1 MIKYAFF
8 TILLIS
14 ACSPKA
20 DIGMYAEQFS
30 ALECKAVYLKDKRYA
45 LADRLREI
53 ELDSVT
59 HRKELDSLN
68 KLIIV
73 TKEESLTLADSIKYE
88 LDNLFKN
95 HLKSPSDRKLF
106 NETLRKI
113 IETKGCNFQ

>member
-1 MIKYAFF
+1 MIKYALL

-14 ACSPKA
+14 SCRQKT
-20 DIGMYAEQFS
+20 DVGKYAEQFS
-30 ALECKAVYLKDKRYA
+30 ALECKAIFLKDKRYA

-53 ELDSVT
+53 EVDSIT
-59 HRKELDSLN
+59 NRKELDSLN

-88 LDNLFKN
+88 LDDLFTN
-95 HLKSPSDRKLF
+95 HLKDPSDRKLF